1 MYIYVVS
8 FESIEKRLLFA
19 VAKNIKE
26 TFGLEVRVSWV
37 ASPFKYAYDPQR
49 KQYIAEKVVEYLST
63 LNYPGLVKIMALLSS
78 DMYAQDAP
86 FVFGF
91 ASKRE
96 AVVSTFRLSNPDER
110 LFFERVFKEVNQKIG
125 HTFGLKDCSNEEC
138 VMNVSLSIDAKSK
151 HFCHQCKKELETA
164 LSQLTF

>member
-1 MYIYVVS
+1 
-8 FESIEKRLLFA
+8 
-19 VAKNIKE
+19 
-26 TFGLEVRVSWV
+26 
-37 ASPFKYAYDPQR
+37 
-49 KQYIAEKVVEYLST
+49 
-63 LNYPGLVKIMALLSS
+63 MALLSS

-125 HTFGLKDCSNEEC
+125 HTFGLKYCQNQRC
-138 VMNVSLSIDAKSK
+138 VMNVSLSIKDIDAKSK

>member
-26 TFGLEVRVSWV
+26 TFGLEVRVSSV

-49 KQYIAEKVVEYLST
+49 KQYRAEKVVEYLST

-78 DMYAQDAP
+78 DMYAQDVH
-86 FVFGF
+86 FVLGF
-91 ASKRE
+91 ARKRE
-96 AVVSTFRLSNPDER
+96 AVVSTFRLLSPNER
-110 LFFERVFKEVNQKIG
+110 LFFERVFKKVNQKLG
-125 HTFGLKDCSNEEC
+125 HTFGLKHCQNQGC
-138 VMNVSLSIDAKSK
+138 VMNVSLSIDTKNK

-164 LSQLTF
+164 LSQLAF